1 MSKHKNQTKRYPLV
15 EARLRLWLA
24 DQYRT
29 RGLTGPW
36 AINTRKVA
44 TDMGGFHGT
53 IGAALAQFARM
64 PNEGVVMISNGNYE
78 YMPPRKP
85 PTPSVLAGRTS
96 SMAAPVRQAE
106 PAAKP
111 APAEPRKP
119 KRQLDMTLRPKL
131 IQFARDTWR
140 AKGEVTI
147 VTYGS
152 VAAALGTKPSSTGAA
167 MLVLSKEYPEVG
179 FVRIGGGVYEVH
191 RPKRIRPVAQEPD
204 ERPEYEPEPEEPQ
217 HDAPPAQPE
226 PQPGPAEPPPP
237 LPPQPGP
244 LERLAERTPGLELTP
259 EGVRYTPPRPEQAIP
274 AMAEEVMRRMAQ
286 NGRAP
291 DWETVRKGENFAVL
305 MDSDG
310 GVWHARKLEL
320 S

>member
-106 PAAKP
+106 PAKA

-179 FVRIGGGVYEVH
+179 YVRIGGGVYEIH

-204 ERPEYEPEPEEPQ
+204 ERPEYEPEPEEEPQ

-226 PQPGPAEPPPP
+226 PQPGPPEPPPAVE
-237 LPPQPGP
+237 PQPGP
-244 LERLAERTPGLELTP
+244 ASAAAFNVHINRLT
-259 EGVRYTPPRPEQAIP
+259 
-274 AMAEEVMRRMAQ
+274 EEVLQRMEQ

>member
-24 DQYRT
+24 EQYRT

-36 AINTRKVA
+36 PVNSRKVA
-44 TDMGGFHGT
+44 TEMGAFHGT

-64 PNEGVVMISNGNYE
+64 PHEGVVLISSGNYE

-85 PTPSVLAGRTS
+85 PTPSVLAGRTNVPTS
-96 SMAAPVRQAE
+96 ARQAE
-106 PAAKP
+106 T
-111 APAEPRKP
+111 APAETAPAPRKP

-147 VTYGS
+147 HTYGS

-179 FVRIGGGVYEVH
+179 YVRIGGGVYEIH

-217 HDAPPAQPE
+217 HAEPAQPE
-226 PQPGPAEPPPP
+226 PQPGPPQSPPAVE
-237 LPPQPGP
+237 PQPGP
-244 LERLAERTPGLELTP
+244 AFERLAERTPGLEMTP
-259 EGVRYTPPRPEQAIP
+259 EGVRYTPPRPEQ
-274 AMAEEVMRRMAQ
+274 

-291 DWETVRKGENFAVL
+291 DWETVKRGENFAVL
-305 MDSDG
+305 MDSEG